1 MLKLQIIQEYIL
13 MACDKISATE
23 LSFLMGEILLENG
36 AEISRIQDTMERV
49 ANFYGVEN
57 FNVFV
62 LTNAIMATGIENG
75 EEHSA
80 KLKFTRTSSL
90 HLGRVSA
97 INQLSREIC
106 EGKYSISEAYEIA
119 KKSRE
124 IPTCKKWLSLLAAAI
139 SCAGYCYVFGRQ
151 NMLDGV
157 AALICGVVLQLYL
170 FYTSENKMSK
180 FIVNISASALVTL
193 ITILL
198 KCAGFPLD
206 LASVVIGSIFPLLPG
221 VALTT
226 SIRDFLNS
234 DYLSGTI
241 RFVDATLI
249 GGCIAIGVG
258 VTFKIYS
265 LLGGV
270 VI

>member
-1 MLKLQIIQEYIL
+1 MINNENV
-13 MACDKISATE
+13 SAIE

-49 ANFYGVEN
+49 ANHYNVEN

-62 LTNAIMATGIENG
+62 LTNAIMATGRENG
-75 EEHSA
+75 KEHSA

-90 HLGRVSA
+90 HLGRISA

-106 EGKYSISEAYEIA
+106 QGKYDIAQAYEEA
-119 KKSRE
+119 LKARK
-124 IPTCKKWLSLLAAAI
+124 IPTCKKWLSVLAAAV
-139 SCAGYCYVFGRQ
+139 SCACYCYVFGQ
-151 NMLDGV
+151 QSWLDSV
-157 AALICGVVLQLYL
+157 AALICGTVLQFYL
-170 FYTSENKMSK
+170 FFTSKNNISK
-180 FIVNISASALVTL
+180 FIVNISASALVAFTS
-193 ITILL
+193 IIV
-198 KCAGFPLD
+198 KEFMFPINLS
-206 LASVVIGSIFPLLPG
+206 AVVIGSIFPLLPG
-221 VALTT
+221 IALTT

-234 DYLSGTI
+234 DYISGTI

-258 VTFKIYS
+258 VMIKIYS
-265 LLGGV
+265 MLGGV

>member
-1 MLKLQIIQEYIL
+1 
-13 MACDKISATE
+13 MADCENINAVE

-49 ANFYGVEN
+49 ASFYKVEK
-57 FNVFV
+57 FDVFV
-62 LTNAIMATGIENG
+62 LTNSIMATGSING
-75 EEHSA
+75 NEHSA
-80 KLKFTRTSSL
+80 KLKFARTSAL
-90 HLGRVSA
+90 HLGRISE

-106 EGKYSISEAYEIA
+106 EGKVEVKEAYERALKI
-119 KKSRE
+119 KE
-124 IPTCKKWLSLLAAAI
+124 IPTCSKKMALIAGAI
-139 SCAGYCYVFGRQ
+139 SSACYCYVFGRQ
-151 NMLDGV
+151 NILDSII
-157 AALICGVVLQLYL
+157 ALFCGIVLQLFIFLADKY
-170 FYTSENKMSK
+170 NISK
-180 FIVNISASALVTL
+180 FIKNIVGSALMAL
-193 ITILL
+193 
-198 KCAGFPLD
+198 CAIISYEIGLGIN
-206 LASVVIGSIFPLLPG
+206 LAAVIIGSIFPLLPG

-258 VTFKIYS
+258 VMIKIYS
-265 LLGGV
+265 MLGGV